1 VESSSSSGKNDN
13 SEEDEDEVEG
23 EGKLN
28 NDELEMAQYL
38 VNGYLDG

>member
-1 VESSSSSGKNDN
+1 VDSSSTSGKDDN
-13 SEEDEDEVEG
+13 SEEDEVEG